1 MNESMEGLLRMNKK
15 ALEEYGRTIGIELDR
30 RQTKKKLIK
39 QVEEF
44 LKVEKLEGDA
54 LISEF
59 TDTLEVAWANEGDEE
74 QLTKIHENRAYPSQ
88 KVLLRDKNTGHFSK
102 GPQPAGASNGRSGGV
117 PYWEI

>member
-1 MNESMEGLLRMNKK
+1 MKDLKKMNKI
-15 ALEEYGRTIGIELDR
+15 ALEEYGRTVGVELDR
-30 RQTKKKLIK
+30 RLTKKALVK
-39 QVEEF
+39 QLKEYMKIEE
-44 LKVEKLEGDA
+44 LEGDA

-59 TDTLEVAWANEGDEE
+59 TDTLEVVWANKGDEE
-74 QLTKIHENRAYPSQ
+74 ELTKIPENQAFPPQ